1 MGITRVP
8 GLLYGGDY
16 NPEQWPEEVW
26 AEDARLMAEAGV
38 NMVTVGVFSWARLE
52 PEPGVYRLDGLAKVV
67 DLLWEHGIAV
77 DLATATASPP
87 AWFVR
92 AHPEALPVTA
102 DGVRLEFGSR
112 QHYCP
117 SSPVFRAA
125 TVALTEQ
132 VAARFAGHPA
142 LAMWHISNEYGDH
155 VTECFCE
162 VSAADFRRWLAERH
176 GDLDALNHAWGTD
189 FWSQRYGSFDQ
200 IEPPRTAPGPGNPT
214 HALDWRR
221 FSSDALLACY
231 QAEKDVL
238 DRMSPGVPVTT
249 NFMSMMK
256 DLDYWA
262 WARREDVVSDDAYPD
277 PADPQAHVTAAMNYD
292 LMRSLGRGKPWLLLE
307 QAPSAVS
314 WREVNVPKT
323 DEQYRLWSLQT
334 VARGSDGVMH
344 FQWRASR
351 AGAEKWHSAMLP
363 HAGTASRGWE
373 RTLRMGADLKALAP
387 VAGSR
392 TEAQVAILLDWDSW
406 WAAEFDQEQHPSNLV
421 RLRELIRAWYATL
434 WAANIAVDFVPR
446 DADLRD
452 YRAVLAPNL
461 YLTTD
466 ATAASITSYVNGGGT
481 FVTGFF
487 SGLVDEHD
495 HLHDG
500 AYPGAFR
507 DLLGLTVDEF
517 WPLPQGERVGL
528 DLDGGGHGGTIWR
541 DWLLPDAAET
551 IASYTTTEL
560 AGRPAITRNRFGAGT
575 AWYLSTLPDPDALAA
590 VLGRALR
597 EAGVT
602 PVGAAPPG
610 VELCRRGGFLFV
622 LNHTDRPAELAVPGG
637 PTVDLLSG
645 EAFAERVV
653 LGPGGVRCLAPTAP
667 SSPLEIPR

>member
-16 NPEQWPEEVW
+16 NPEQWPEHIW
-26 AEDARLMAEAGV
+26 RDDARLMAEAGV
-38 NMVTVGVFSWARLE
+38 NLVTVGVFSWARLE
-52 PEPGVYRLDGLAKVV
+52 PEPGVYRLDGLARVI
-67 DLLWEHGIAV
+67 DLLWEHGVAV

-125 TVALTEQ
+125 TVALTERL
-132 VAARFAGHPA
+132 AERFAGHPA

-162 VSAADFRRWLAERH
+162 VSAADFRRWLTDRY
-176 GDLDALNHAWGTD
+176 GDVETLNHAWGTD
-189 FWSQRYGSFDQ
+189 FWSQRYGSFAQ
-200 IEPPRTAPGPGNPT
+200 IAPPRAAPGPGNPT
-214 HALDWRR
+214 QALDWRR

-238 DRMSPGVPVTT
+238 DRVSPGVPVTT

-256 DLDYWA
+256 ALDYWA
-262 WARREDVVSDDAYPD
+262 WAEREDVVSDDAYPD
-277 PADPQAHVTAAMNYD
+277 PADPLAHVTAAMNYD
-292 LMRSLGRGKPWLLLE
+292 LMRSLGRGRPWLLLE

-314 WREVNVPKT
+314 WRDVNIPKT
-323 DEQYRLWSLQT
+323 DEQYRLGSLQT
-334 VARGSDGVMH
+334 VARGADGVMH

-392 TEAQVAILLDWDSW
+392 TDAQVAIMLDWDSW

-421 RLRELIRAWYATL
+421 KVRELIRAWYGTL
-434 WAANIAVDFVPR
+434 WAANIACDFVPAG
-446 DADLRD
+446 ADLGP
-452 YRAVLAPNL
+452 YKAVLAPNL
-461 YLTTD
+461 YLTTA
-466 ATAASITSYVNGGGT
+466 ATAAAIRSYVDGGGT
-481 FVTGFF
+481 FVSGFF

-507 DLLGLTVDEF
+507 DLLGLVADEF
-517 WPLPQGERVGL
+517 WPLAAGERAGL
-528 DLDGGGHGGTIWR
+528 RTDDGEHHTGGVWR
-541 DWLLPDAAET
+541 DWLDTTTAET
-551 IASYTTTEL
+551 IASYTDTRL
-560 AGRPAITRNRFGAGT
+560 AGRPAVTRNRFGAGT
-575 AWYLSTLPDPDALAA
+575 AWYLSTLPDETGLAA
-590 VLGRALR
+590 LLGRALR
-597 EAGVT
+597 EAGVE
-602 PVGAAPPG
+602 PVGDAPAG
-610 VELCRRGGFLFV
+610 VELCRRGEHLFV
-622 LNHTDRPAELAVPGG
+622 LNHGTEPVEFTVPDGPAH
-637 PTVDLLSG
+637 DLLSG
-645 EAFAERVV
+645 EELGGTIL
-653 LGPGGVRCLAPTAP
+653 LGPADVRCLTPTPPTTPETAP
-667 SSPLEIPR
+667 